1 MPKILMED
9 FIKPYTKRINQ
20 FLSECL
26 SHQEIHAPYLKEA
39 LLYSA
44 LNGGKRIRAILVY
57 FSGEIFNANIQALDY
72 AASAIELIHAY
83 SLVHDDLPAMDDDAL
98 RRGKPTCHLQFD
110 EATAILAGDL
120 MQSLTFSILT
130 NPVIKN
136 YDILSEQ
143 VLFAIR
149 SLSLAA
155 NDMVSGQVLDLQSEN
170 KKIDF
175 KTLKHIHTLK
185 TAKLIT
191 AALELGLIFSRE
203 FNNESYRDSLKTLGL
218 SLGLA
223 FQIQDDILDITST
236 TEILG
241 KPQGSDFSHNKA
253 TYPNLLGLEQSQTLL
268 RETFKEAYLAT
279 SLLPK
284 SQILADLIQWIENR
298 SF

>member
-1 MPKILMED
+1 MED
-9 FIKPYTKRINQ
+9 FIKPYIKRINQ

-26 SHQEIHAPYLKEA
+26 NHQEIHATYLKEA

-136 YDILSEQ
+136 YDISSEQ
-143 VLFAIR
+143 ILFAIR

-185 TAKLIT
+185 TARLIT

-203 FNNESYRDSLKTLGL
+203 FNNESYKHSLKTIGL